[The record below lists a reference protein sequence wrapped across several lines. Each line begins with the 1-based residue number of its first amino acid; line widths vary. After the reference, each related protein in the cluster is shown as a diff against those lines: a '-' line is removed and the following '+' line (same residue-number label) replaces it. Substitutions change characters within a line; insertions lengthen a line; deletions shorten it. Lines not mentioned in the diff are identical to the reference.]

1 MVPVA
6 VIKGDMLMTDDRM
19 MAGHAVM
26 VQAGDGGP
34 AALMYAAADMVRNM
48 AAVVLAGGAG
58 GVAGEGGGEQGK
70 SRNE

>member
-1 MVPVA
+1 
-6 VIKGDMLMTDDRM
+6 
-19 MAGHAVM
+19 
-26 VQAGDGGP
+26 
-34 AALMYAAADMVRNM
+34 MVRNM